1 MISDDEAIRKV
12 REVREK
18 ISVQFNNDPR
28 KLVEHLMEEQRRLSH
43 RLLQT
48 DARPAADATDDVPH
62 RS

>member
-18 ISVQFNNDPR
+18 ISVQCNNDPR
-28 KLVEHLMEEQRRLSH
+28 KLVEHLMAEQRRLSH

-48 DARPAADATDDVPH
+48 DARCGYQRPH
-62 RS
+62 LP